1 MLHEITDS
9 ILINGLQ
16 SFNNYKTVNPAEIAI
31 KLITKIANLNRY
43 KSYQYHFLVN
53 NLLFS
58 ANITNTI
65 NVIFISCRGLNDA
78 KEAFIN
84 D

>member
-9 ILINGLQ
+9 ILINGLR

-31 KLITKIANLNRY
+31 KLNTIIANLNRY
-43 KSYQYHFLVN
+43 KSYQNRFLVN

-58 ANITNTI
+58 VNIANTI